1 MKIPLA
7 FLAEAAVAH
16 PDGKLSALGCGIDG
30 VNGTQFPIQLG
41 NLAVVVKVEF
51 SPTECDRQHVIEVLP
66 LNADGKPFSNP
77 MRQKVTPPRNAV
89 DPTLPSAAQA
99 ILNYV
104 GLRFDRPAE
113 YAFSIVVDDNEV
125 ASLPLRVTKAPALT
139 GGIAPS
145 AS

>member
-7 FLAEAAVAH
+7 FLADAAVVH
-16 PDGKLSALGCGIDG
+16 PDGKLSALGCGIDS
-30 VNGTQFPIQLG
+30 VNATQFPVQLG
-41 NLAVVVKVEF
+41 NLAVVTKIEF
-51 SPTECDRQHVIEVLP
+51 APTECGRQHIIEVLP
-66 LNADGKPFSNP
+66 LNADGKPFSNL
-77 MRQKVTPPRNAV
+77 MRQPVTPPRNAI

-104 GLRFDRPAE
+104 GLRFDRPSE
-113 YAFSIVVDDNEV
+113 FAFSIVVDGTEV
-125 ASLPLRVTKAPALT
+125 ASLPLRVIKAPALA

>member
-7 FLAEAAVAH
+7 FLADAAVAH
-16 PDGKLSALGCGIDG
+16 PDGKLSALGCGIDC
-30 VNGTQFPIQLG
+30 VNATQFPIQLG

-51 SPTECDRQHVIEVLP
+51 APVECERPHLIEVLP
-66 LNADGKPFSNP
+66 LDADGKPFSNAL
-77 MRQKVTPPRNAV
+77 RQQVTPSRNAL

-104 GLRFDRPAE
+104 GLSFAGPSE
-113 YAFSIVVDDNEV
+113 YAFSVVVDGQEM
-125 ASLPLRVTKAPALT
+125 ASLPLRVIRAPALT